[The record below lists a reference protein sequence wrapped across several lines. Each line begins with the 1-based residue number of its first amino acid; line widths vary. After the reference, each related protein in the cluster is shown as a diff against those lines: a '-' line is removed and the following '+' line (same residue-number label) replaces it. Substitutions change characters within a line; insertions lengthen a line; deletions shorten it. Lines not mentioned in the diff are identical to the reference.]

1 MRTGATDQGVAR
13 CRSVRPAIQCRPL
26 ALASP
31 DDANND
37 IFEKILD
44 DADVR
49 DVLADVYVRKVY
61 ARLRDVA

>member
-1 MRTGATDQGVAR
+1 V
-13 CRSVRPAIQCRPL
+13 RSAIQCRPL
-26 ALASP
+26 ALASS